1 MAENGRI
8 LTTHVGSLPRPQDV
22 VDVVFAEDKGEEV
35 DPQEY
40 ERVIGAAVKDRVR
53 HQVDSGVDIVSDG
66 EMSKIGYAT
75 FIRHRLS
82 GFEVGD
88 VPRATPADLDAY
100 PSFRDRLAAAGA
112 TAKYLRPICR
122 GPIAYENREP
132 LERDLEHLRNAI
144 EGQPVAGAFMNAP
157 SPGIVALFQPNEYYD
172 STDAYLDAIAEAM
185 KTEYEGIVEAGF
197 YLQIDAPDLAMGRHI
212 MYRDEPDEVFVERA
226 AVHVDAINQAL
237 RDVPGDRVRVH
248 LCWGN
253 YEGPH
258 HLDIELEKIFADV
271 MRLKAS
277 ALQFEASN
285 PRHAHEWAV
294 WKANADKIPDDK
306 VLIPGVLD
314 TTANYIEHPAL
325 VAERL
330 GNFVDIVGADR
341 VIAGTDCGFGTWAGF
356 GPIDPTIC
364 WAKLASM
371 AEGAKLATERAR
383 LGCQQHL
390 PAQPAGLVELVG
402 ARGLL
407 QRQHLG
413 DARTQAPGLEVR
425 GQRTQLLRVGLHE
438 HSFEAHVARRLG
450 GPGRTGEDGDPAL
463 AQARGGL
470 RAERDRIED
479 GVDRA
484 DRRKV
489 GGAGEDLGRAER
501 GDPLLVVVRGLREH
515 PAARTHRQLGGE
527 ATDRAAGAGDQQG
540 AARRRGDEVEG
551 LPSGERVERQGRRRR
566 VVDGLGQGR
575 QPRRVDRR
583 RLRVGAHAPADP
595 PEGDHAEHAV
605 AGAEVVDVAAHR
617 GHLAREVPARHE
629 RRRQVGH
636 PRPRLARSRAEIG
649 RVDVRRADAHDD
661 LTGRRRG
668 VGALREAQDLG
679 TAEGAHLCHMHAWKD
694 P

>member
-1 MAENGRI
+1 MVARMAENGRI

-22 VDVVFAEDKGEEV
+22 VDIVFAEDKGEEV

-40 ERVIGAAVKDRVR
+40 ERVIGAAVKDRVQ
-53 HQVDSGVDIVSDG
+53 HQVDAGVDIVSDG

-122 GPIAYENREP
+122 GPITYENREP
-132 LERDLEHLRNAI
+132 LERDLAHLRNAI

-172 STDAYLDAIAEAM
+172 STDEYLSAIAEAM

-258 HLDIELEKIFADV
+258 HLDIELEKIFDDI

-294 WKANADKIPDDK
+294 WKENADKIPDDRI
-306 VLIPGVLD
+306 LIPGVLD

-341 VIAGTDCGFGTWAGF
+341 VMAGTDCGFGTWAGF

-364 WAKLASM
+364 WAKLEAM

-383 LGCQQHL
+383 
-390 PAQPAGLVELVG
+390 A
-402 ARGLL
+402 
-407 QRQHLG
+407 
-413 DARTQAPGLEVR
+413 
-425 GQRTQLLRVGLHE
+425 
-438 HSFEAHVARRLG
+438 
-450 GPGRTGEDGDPAL
+450 
-463 AQARGGL
+463 
-470 RAERDRIED
+470 
-479 GVDRA
+479 
-484 DRRKV
+484 
-489 GGAGEDLGRAER
+489 
-501 GDPLLVVVRGLREH
+501 
-515 PAARTHRQLGGE
+515 
-527 ATDRAAGAGDQQG
+527 
-540 AARRRGDEVEG
+540 
-551 LPSGERVERQGRRRR
+551 
-566 VVDGLGQGR
+566 
-575 QPRRVDRR
+575 
-583 RLRVGAHAPADP
+583 
-595 PEGDHAEHAV
+595 
-605 AGAEVVDVAAHR
+605 
-617 GHLAREVPARHE
+617 
-629 RRRQVGH
+629 
-636 PRPRLARSRAEIG
+636 
-649 RVDVRRADAHDD
+649 
-661 LTGRRRG
+661 
-668 VGALREAQDLG
+668 
-679 TAEGAHLCHMHAWKD
+679 
-694 P
+694 